1 MGRRH
6 GQEMFMGH
14 GCGPGSRVF
23 ERGPIKFAILALLK
37 DKPRYGYDAI
47 RVMEEQSGGIYSP
60 SPGAVYPTLQALEEQ
75 DLVTSTIEE
84 GKKVYSITEAGLTY
98 LEEHKEEV
106 KRHGEH
112 WAAHW
117 GPGGRGQG
125 SSDMSD
131 LKESFGEV
139 MHAISSTAGGPAK
152 RKEIREVLEK
162 AAKKVGDIAKR

>member
-1 MGRRH
+1 MSH
-6 GQEMFMGH
+6 GYGPEMFMRH
-14 GCGPGSRVF
+14 GWGPGPRFF
-23 ERGPIKFAILALLK
+23 ERGGIKFAILALLK
-37 DKPRYGYDAI
+37 DKPRYGYDII
-47 RVMEEQSGGIYSP
+47 RAMEEQSGGMYSP

-84 GKKVYSITEAGLTY
+84 GKKVYSVTEAGTAY

-106 KRHGEH
+106 KSHGEH

-117 GPGGRGQG
+117 GPGGHGEG
-125 SSDMSD
+125 WSAMSD

-139 MHAISSTAGGPAK
+139 MHAIRSTAGDPAK
-152 RKEIREVLEK
+152 RKEIREVLEE